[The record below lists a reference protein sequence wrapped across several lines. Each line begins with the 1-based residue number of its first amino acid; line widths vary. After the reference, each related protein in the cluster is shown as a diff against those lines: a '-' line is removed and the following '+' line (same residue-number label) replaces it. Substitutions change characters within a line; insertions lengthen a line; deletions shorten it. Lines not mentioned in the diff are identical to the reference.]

1 MTIPDLPEPESPH
14 MDTRMLEFVERRREE
29 QAHARRQRIQLVA
42 IIALGLTC
50 IILTVSNAVLV
61 SRLFARPATPS
72 AVAPPVRSAAPV
84 TPAAPESDAGA
95 PAAAIRS
102 EPPPPAPTS
111 PRAARTPAPR
121 AAAVSTP
128 AQAVVPVDDQPALP
142 DRPAAIAS
150 RPVVPESS
158 RPLPPAER
166 LSPAVE
172 SDPAV
177 RTARWM
183 LRTYGPLEAET
194 KALAAAQ
201 FYTGGEGEFWRRVV
215 AHVRAER

>member
-29 QAHARRQRIQLVA
+29 QARARRQRMQLVA

-61 SRLFARPATPS
+61 SRLVARPATPP
-72 AVAPPVRSAAPV
+72 VVVPPVRSAAPV
-84 TPAAPESDAGA
+84 TPAPPDSA
-95 PAAAIRS
+95 PAAAVRS
-102 EPPPPAPTS
+102 ASPAPA
-111 PRAARTPAPR
+111 PAAARAG
-121 AAAVSTP
+121 
-128 AQAVVPVDDQPALP
+128 DQPALP
-142 DRPAAIAS
+142 ERPARVAS
-150 RPVVPESS
+150 AVPESA
-158 RPLPPAER
+158 RPITPSES

-172 SDPAV
+172 SDPAA

-183 LRTYGPLEAET
+183 IRTYGPLEAES

-201 FYTGGEGEFWRRVV
+201 FYSGGEGEFWRRVV